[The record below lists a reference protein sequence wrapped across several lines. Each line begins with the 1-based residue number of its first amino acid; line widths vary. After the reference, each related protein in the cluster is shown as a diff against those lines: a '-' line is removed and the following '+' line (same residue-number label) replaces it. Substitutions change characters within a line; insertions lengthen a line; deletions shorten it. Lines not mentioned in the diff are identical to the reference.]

1 MGWVEL
7 RVWLKGV
14 KNRVGGKLVLTT
26 NTLEMGDEKSQN
38 AMERMH
44 FIKCGLPAF
53 INCNGSLLHNASD
66 FKGFSEKMN

>member
-1 MGWVEL
+1 
-7 RVWLKGV
+7 
-14 KNRVGGKLVLTT
+14 
-26 NTLEMGDEKSQN
+26 MGDEKSQN

-66 FKGFSEKMN
+66 FKGFSEKMNWDLSVSGTPGVKKAGGFVVVSVSSRS